1 MKDPDKSIG
10 PFRLIARAIKS
21 RGFSSD
27 EDGVTAIEFG
37 LLALPFFAIIGAIL
51 ETALVFLA
59 SQVLDAAVN
68 DSSRVIRTG
77 QAHAANYDS
86 VAYRAAICN
95 GLYGL
100 FDCAQLKIK
109 VSPVA
114 NFSGANLGATTDPI
128 TGAWTVSENYN
139 HGVGTDI
146 ILVEAYY
153 KWPIA
158 LNLFDFNLSNLP
170 DNTRMLSAVRVF
182 RNEPF

>member
-1 MKDPDKSIG
+1 MKKPVKSIG
-10 PFRLIARAIKS
+10 PFKLIARAIRA
-21 RGFSSD
+21 RGFSRD
-27 EDGVTAIEFG
+27 EKGVTAIEFG

-59 SQVLDAAVN
+59 SQVLDSAVN
-68 DSSRVIRTG
+68 DSSRFIRTG
-77 QAHAANYDS
+77 QAHVANYTAAS
-86 VAYRAAICN
+86 YRAAICD

-114 NFSGANLGATTDPI
+114 NFSGANIGATTDPV
-128 TGAWTVSENYN
+128 TGAWTISENYN
-139 HGVGTDI
+139 HGIGADI